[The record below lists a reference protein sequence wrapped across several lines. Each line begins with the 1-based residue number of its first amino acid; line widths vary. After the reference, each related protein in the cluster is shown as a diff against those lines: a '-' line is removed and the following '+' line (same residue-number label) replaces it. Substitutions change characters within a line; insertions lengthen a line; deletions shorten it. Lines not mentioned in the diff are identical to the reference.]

1 MNLRTSKKNREIVG
15 ELTRAL
21 NLGSENHIA
30 RIAFSHSISLEK
42 LNLLDIEN
50 SGGKEYS
57 KSVFFGENYE
67 IYAGL
72 VAVKYNIHS
81 SDKDIPRYIKMHVD
95 DGLIKLKEL
104 FQNGSK
110 TEVSE
115 FINLLNP

>member
-30 RIAFSHSISLEK
+30 RIAFSYSISREK
-42 LNLLDIEN
+42 LNLLEIEN

-72 VAVKYNIHS
+72 VSVKYNLHT

-95 DGLIKLKEL
+95 SGLEGLHEYFKRNEKDLS
-104 FQNGSK
+104 N
-110 TEVSE
+110 
-115 FINLLNP
+115 FIVATV